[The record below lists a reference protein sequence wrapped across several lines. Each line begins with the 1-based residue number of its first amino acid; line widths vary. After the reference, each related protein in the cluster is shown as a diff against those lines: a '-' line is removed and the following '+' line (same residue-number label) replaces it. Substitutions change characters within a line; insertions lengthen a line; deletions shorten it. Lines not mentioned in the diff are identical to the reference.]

1 LALAARLPTMSYG
14 PNLTNLFRGAAE
26 FVGKILRRVKP
37 GDILVMQSS
46 KFKLVGRFHGSNHM
60 PTKIGL
66 LRCSCGMLTR
76 ELWWQPIG

>member
-1 LALAARLPTMSYG
+1 MSYG

-46 KFKLVGRFHGSNHM
+46 KFKLVHRLTNRA
-60 PTKIGL
+60 IGL
-66 LRCSCGMLTR
+66 EMPPTLLARAD
-76 ELWWQPIG
+76 EVIE

>member
-46 KFKLVGRFHGSNHM
+46 KFKLVHQLTNRA
-60 PTKIGL
+60 IGL
-66 LRCSCGMLTR
+66 EMPPTLLARAD
-76 ELWWQPIG
+76 EVIE

>member
-1 LALAARLPTMSYG
+1 MSYG

-46 KFKLVGRFHGSNHM
+46 KFKLVHQLTNRA
-60 PTKIGL
+60 IGL
-66 LRCSCGMLTR
+66 EMPPTLLARAD
-76 ELWWQPIG
+76 EVIE